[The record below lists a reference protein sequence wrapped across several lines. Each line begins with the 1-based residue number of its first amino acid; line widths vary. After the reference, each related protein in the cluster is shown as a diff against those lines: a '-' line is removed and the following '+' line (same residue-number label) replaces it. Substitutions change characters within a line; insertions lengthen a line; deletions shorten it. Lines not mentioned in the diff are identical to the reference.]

1 MTRKLKKALT
11 RLVDA
16 AKHLNIEPTIF
27 ETWEFPLETTLAH
40 LTFRMD
46 NGSSKSFLALRWR
59 HDDSLG
65 PTKDRAQRSKTN
77 GLRGISSVV
86 KQSRKQYCDL
96 PSAADTRCR
105 KADKAVALGPLAK
118 ADWSEIPKVISAPSA
133 WHDEC

>member
-16 AKHLNIEPTIF
+16 GKHLNIDPTI
-27 ETWEFPLETTLAH
+27 LE
-40 LTFRMD
+40 
-46 NGSSKSFLALRWR
+46 
-59 HDDSLG
+59 
-65 PTKDRAQRSKTN
+65 
-77 GLRGISSVV
+77 
-86 KQSRKQYCDL
+86 
-96 PSAADTRCR
+96 RCR